1 MTSTT
6 THDARG
12 RERPFFGWHVVG
24 AAFVMAIVG
33 WGVGF
38 YGPPVFLHAVQ
49 EARGWSIS
57 LVSAAVTVHFLFG
70 AMVVANLAALHRCF
84 GVPTVARAGAVMM
97 AIGFFGWAVAR
108 EPWQLFAAA
117 MLSGSGWA
125 GTSTAAI
132 NAIVSPWFVRRRPAA
147 LSFAYNGAS
156 VGGVLLAPLWVAL
169 IAWLGFPGAAA
180 LMGTVTVTVIW
191 LLAVRYFTA
200 SPAEMGQA
208 PDGDRA
214 GTPVTAPLP
223 AGEPALPGRALFRNF
238 RFLTLTAA
246 SSLGLFAQIGLI
258 AHLFSLLVPAFG
270 TTGAGAATGLATG
283 CAIAGRSLLGWLLPP
298 RADRRLLAAANYLM
312 QVCGSLVLLAAGGA
326 NVPLLIAGIVLF
338 GAGIGNAASIPPLI
352 AQAEFSPTDT
362 ARVVALVTAFSQGSY
377 AFAPV
382 VFGTVRDLLPPA
394 AGAPEGA
401 APALFIAAAVAQLVA
416 AAILIAGRQRS
427 ARPGQHLRG

>member
-6 THDARG
+6 AHNARS
-12 RERPFFGWHVVG
+12 REQPFFGWHVAT
-24 AAFVMAIVG
+24 AAFVMAVVG

-70 AMVVANLAALHRCF
+70 ATIVANLANLHRRF
-84 GVPTVARAGAVMM
+84 GVPTVARAGAIMM
-97 AIGFFGWAVAR
+97 AVGFFGWAMAR

-156 VGGVLLAPLWVAL
+156 VGGVLMAPLWVAL
-169 IAWLGFPGAAA
+169 IGWLGFPGAAV
-180 LMGTVTVTVIW
+180 LMGVVTVTVIW

-200 SPAEMGQA
+200 SPAQMGQA

-214 GTPVTAPLP
+214 GAQAAAVHT
-223 AGEPALPGRALFRNF
+223 GEPMLPGRALFRNF
-238 RFLTLTAA
+238 RFVTLAGA

-270 TTGAGAATGLATG
+270 ATGAGAATGLATG

-312 QVCGSLVLLAAGGA
+312 QVFGSLALLAAGGA

-352 AQAEFSPTDT
+352 AQVEFSPTDT

-401 APALFIAAAVAQLVA
+401 APALFIAAAIAQLIA
-416 AAILIAGRQRS
+416 AAILVVGRQRP
-427 ARPGQHLRG
+427 ARAGQRL